1 MKIILLYILSFLDS
15 FRVHVRACVCVH
27 MCVHVCAC
35 VCAHVCACVCVRVC
49 VCVCRVGGGAIN
61 LIHVTSSWLKAEILN
76 DSILLGSFSNFYI
89 SFELNYVLRSN
100 TIIY

>member
-1 MKIILLYILSFLDS
+1 MKLSAKS
-15 FRVHVRACVCVH
+15 FPLGAC
-27 MCVHVCAC
+27 AYFEP
-35 VCAHVCACVCVRVC
+35 CAHVRLCVRAHVCVC

-100 TIIY
+100 KIIY